1 MDSGK
6 FPLGNTAVS
15 LDISGHGGNDVQ
27 GLLCLLRIQ
36 VPLVIGVFPGLNFV
50 DDLLNHTF

>member
-6 FPLGNTAVS
+6 FPPGNTAVS
-15 LDISGHGGNDVQ
+15 LDIVGHGGNDVQ
-27 GLLCLLRIQ
+27 GLLRLLRIQ